1 MAASDQ
7 IVFFQR
13 KDHVKQGSQHIVGV
27 KFRDRESAL
36 LVTPTNISYRI
47 DDLTTGATVL
57 DWTSVSADDEI
68 EITVTPTQ
76 NAMQDECHDREVR
89 QLVVAADYG
98 LATQYLD
105 SVEFV
110 VENVWNVT

>member
-1 MAASDQ
+1 MAASDH

-13 KDHVKQGSQHIVGV
+13 KDHVKQGSQHVVGV
-27 KFRDRESAL
+27 TFRDRETAL
-36 LVTPTNISYRI
+36 NVTPTNIYYRI
-47 DDLTTGATVL
+47 DDLSTGAQVL

-89 QLVVAADYG
+89 QVVVAADYG
-98 LATQYLD
+98 LSTQFMD
-105 SVEFV
+105 STEFI
-110 VENVWNVT
+110 VENVWNV